1 MHRRHFIALLGGAI
15 ALPCAAA
22 AQQKAMPERSAE
34 PPRAGILI
42 GSRNEN
48 FDALTEG
55 LRQAG
60 YIDGQNL
67 LIEARFYGT
76 SLRAV
81 DEFASELIALKSTV
95 IFASNPYA
103 IRAVMKATN
112 TIPVVGVDLEDDPVT
127 SGWAQ
132 SLARPGGNLTGFFLD
147 IPELGGKLIELAR
160 EVVPTASNLAVL
172 WDTAIGA
179 TQFHATELGARAA
192 GVTLSP
198 LPVRRAEEISEA
210 LDSAVSQGA
219 HALVVLSSPLIFQQR
234 SQIVDFA
241 RQKRL
246 PTVSLFTSF
255 PRIGGLVAYGPN
267 VASMHM
273 RAANYIH
280 RVLSGTKPNDLPIER
295 PSRFELVIN
304 LKTAE
309 ALGLTIPPSILD
321 LADEVIE

>member
-1 MHRRHFIALLGGAI
+1 MKRRDFIALVGGAI
-15 ALPCAAA
+15 ALPTGAA
-22 AQQKAMPERSAE
+22 AQQRL
-34 PPRAGILI
+34 PRVGILMRA
-42 GSRNEN
+42 RNEY
-48 FDALTEG
+48 FDALMEG
-55 LRQAG
+55 LRKAG

-67 LIEARFYGT
+67 LMEVRLHGT

-81 DEFASELIALKSTV
+81 DEFASELVALKSTV
-95 IFASNPYA
+95 IFAATPYA

-112 TIPVVGVDLEDDPVT
+112 TIPVVGLDLEDDPVT

-147 IPELGGKLIELAR
+147 MPELGSKLIELAR

-179 TQFHATELGARAA
+179 TQFHATELAARAA

-210 LDSAVSQGA
+210 LDIAVSQGA
-219 HALVVLSSPLIFQQR
+219 HAVVVLSSPLITPAAFP
-234 SQIVDFA
+234 QIVEFA

-246 PTVSLFTSF
+246 PTVSLSTSF
-255 PRIGGLVAYGPN
+255 PRVGGLVGYGPN
-267 VASMHM
+267 VAPMFM
-273 RAANYIH
+273 QAANYIS
-280 RVLSGTKPNDLPIER
+280 RILSGTNPADLPIER

-321 LADEVIE
+321 LANEVIE